1 MNWLITGGCGFVGS
15 NLAASLLDDGHEVE
29 VTTYR
34 SDLYTEGS
42 RHPEVRFGESLEEDL
57 ARRDFT
63 INAIAADALTGGILD
78 PFEGRKD
85 LEHGV
90 IRPVGD
96 PLDRM
101 RDDPLRMLRAVRF
114 AATLSKPARPFALTT
129 GLEEAIR
136 ENAHWLKSISAE
148 RIRDEF
154 EKILRSENVSSG
166 LRSLVR
172 LGLMEYI
179 VPEFMETVEV
189 EQEAEFHHKDV
200 FEHTLI
206 VVQNVQNTP
215 VLRKAAFFH
224 DIGKPRTLV
233 YEHRCTYCGAK
244 STSRSAEEGEC
255 EVCGGRTIPKKI
267 HFYGHEH
274 VGAAVARRAMRRLA
288 YPKDDVDAVSH
299 LVSHHMRPMGYAVGR
314 DPWSDSAVRRFVR
327 DTYLERGGRV
337 LSDVDMLLKLARAD
351 ITGSAP
357 RRRRIAEASWQS
369 LRERVDEVRAEDAIE
384 RLESPLDGN
393 ELMEIFGRSPGRWIK
408 PLKDHLQNEV
418 VEGRLSQNDK
428 ATARELAETF
438 ARHGYER
445 VKPPLLEF
453 EQSLLTGAGQAMAAH
468 SFRLMDPVSQRMLA
482 LRPDMTLQVARIAA
496 ALMQISNEI
505 PPEIDWVLRVDGH
518 TDRRPINSPIYAS
531 NWELSTERATT
542 ATVSFAILV
551 GVGVADHF
559 LKLRERMNAPPQ
571 GGV

>member
-1 MNWLITGGCGFVGS
+1 MTMMADVRYLEIPKPIGRLGEAFRDAGHELYLVGGYVRDKLLGGDEEAKPDADATTGARPKEIKRLLGPHAEHLWDVGERFGTIGATVGGF
-15 NLAASLLDDGHEVE
+15 EVE

-63 INAIAADALTGGILD
+63 INAIAADALTGDILD
-78 PFEGRKD
+78 PFDGRRD
-85 LEHGV
+85 LESGV
-90 IRPVGD
+90 IRAVGE

-114 AATLSKPARPFALTT
+114 GATLTRPERPFALTT
-129 GLEEAIR
+129 DLEGAIR
-136 ENAHWLKSISAE
+136 ENAGWLQSISAE
-148 RIRDEF
+148 RVRDEF
-154 EKILRSENVSSG
+154 EKVLRSENVSAG

-172 LGLMEYI
+172 LGLMPFI

-206 VVQNVQNTP
+206 VVQSVENTP

-244 STSRSAEEGEC
+244 STKKTPEEGEC
-255 EVCGGRTIPKKI
+255 ENCGGRTIPRKI
-267 HFYGHEH
+267 HFYGHEN
-274 VGAAVARRAMRRLA
+274 VGAAIARRAMKRLA
-288 YPKDDVDAVSH
+288 YPKDEIDAVAH
-299 LVSHHMRPMGYAVGR
+299 LVAHHMRPMGYAVGR

-337 LSDVDMLLKLARAD
+337 LADVDTLLKLARAD

-357 RRRRIAEASWQS
+357 RRRNVAVASWES
-369 LRERVDEVRAEDAIE
+369 LRDRVDEVRSEDAIE

-393 ELMEIFGRSPGRWIK
+393 DLMRLFGRPPGRWIK
-408 PLKDHLQNEV
+408 PIKDFLQGEV
-418 VEGRLSQNDK
+418 IEGRLAKDDR
-428 ATARELAETF
+428 ARARELAESF
-438 ARHGYER
+438 ARER
-445 VKPPLLEF
+445 DLFGE
-453 EQSLLTGAGQAMAAH
+453 E
-468 SFRLMDPVSQRMLA
+468 
-482 LRPDMTLQVARIAA
+482 
-496 ALMQISNEI
+496 
-505 PPEIDWVLRVDGH
+505 
-518 TDRRPINSPIYAS
+518 
-531 NWELSTERATT
+531 
-542 ATVSFAILV
+542 
-551 GVGVADHF
+551 
-559 LKLRERMNAPPQ
+559 
-571 GGV
+571 

>member
-1 MNWLITGGCGFVGS
+1 MMADVKKLEIPGPIGRLGETFRDAGHELYLVGGYVRDKLLGGDEEAKPDADATTGARPKEIKRLLRPHAEHLWDVGERFGTIGATVGGF
-15 NLAASLLDDGHEVE
+15 EVE

-63 INAIAADALTGGILD
+63 INAVAADALTGDILD

-85 LEHGV
+85 LQSGV
-90 IRPVGD
+90 IRAVGE

-114 AATLSKPARPFALTT
+114 GATLTRPERPFALVTD
-129 GLEEAIR
+129 LEAAIR
-136 ENAHWLKSISAE
+136 ENAGWLRSISAE
-148 RIRDEF
+148 RMRDEF
-154 EKILRSENVSSG
+154 EKVLRSENVSAG

-172 LGLMEYI
+172 LGLMPFI

-206 VVQNVQNTP
+206 VVQNVENTS

-244 STSRSAEEGEC
+244 STQKTPEEGEC

-267 HFYGHEH
+267 HFYGHEN
-274 VGAAVARRAMRRLA
+274 VGAAIARRAMKRLA
-288 YPKDDVDAVSH
+288 YPKDEIDAVAH
-299 LVSHHMRPMGYAVGR
+299 LVAHHMRPMGYAVGR

-337 LSDVDMLLKLARAD
+337 LADVDLLLKLARAD

-357 RRRRIAEASWQS
+357 RRRQVAVASWES
-369 LRERVDEVRAEDAIE
+369 LRDRVEEVRSEDAIE

-393 ELMEIFGRSPGRWIK
+393 DLMEIFGRPPGRWIK
-408 PLKDHLQNEV
+408 PLKDHLQGEV
-418 VEGRLSQNDK
+418 IEGRLAKDDR
-428 ATARELAETF
+428 ARARELVESF
-438 ARHGYER
+438 AREHDLFGE
-445 VKPPLLEF
+445 E
-453 EQSLLTGAGQAMAAH
+453 
-468 SFRLMDPVSQRMLA
+468 
-482 LRPDMTLQVARIAA
+482 
-496 ALMQISNEI
+496 
-505 PPEIDWVLRVDGH
+505 
-518 TDRRPINSPIYAS
+518 
-531 NWELSTERATT
+531 
-542 ATVSFAILV
+542 
-551 GVGVADHF
+551 
-559 LKLRERMNAPPQ
+559 
-571 GGV
+571 

>member
-1 MNWLITGGCGFVGS
+1 MMADVKKLEIPGPIGRLGEAFRGAGHELYLVGGYVRDKLLGGEEAAKPDADATTGARPKEIKRLLGPHAEHLWDVGERFGTIGAAVGGF
-15 NLAASLLDDGHEVE
+15 EVE

-63 INAIAADALTGGILD
+63 INAVAADSLTGDILD
-78 PFEGRKD
+78 PFGGRKD
-85 LEHGV
+85 LENGV
-90 IRPVGD
+90 IRAVGE

-114 AATLSKPARPFALTT
+114 EATLTRPERPFALTT
-129 GLEEAIR
+129 DLEAAIR
-136 ENAHWLKSISAE
+136 ENAGWLRSISAE
-148 RIRDEF
+148 RVRDEF
-154 EKILRSENVSSG
+154 EKVLGSVNVSAG

-172 LGLMEYI
+172 LGLMPHI

-206 VVQNVQNTP
+206 VVQNVENTP

-244 STSRSAEEGEC
+244 STQKTPDEGEC
-255 EVCGGRTIPKKI
+255 ENCGGRTIPKKI
-267 HFYGHEH
+267 HFYGHEN
-274 VGAAVARRAMRRLA
+274 VGAAIARRAMKRLA
-288 YPKDDVDAVSH
+288 YPKDEIDAVAH
-299 LVSHHMRPMGYAVGR
+299 LVAHHMRPMGYAVGR

-337 LSDVDMLLKLARAD
+337 LADVDLLLKLARAD

-357 RRRRIAEASWQS
+357 RRRQVAVASWES
-369 LRERVDEVRAEDAIE
+369 LRDRVEEVRSEDAIE

-393 ELMEIFGRSPGRWIK
+393 DLMEVFGRPPGRWIK
-408 PLKDHLQNEV
+408 PLKDYLKGEV
-418 VEGRLSQNDK
+418 IEGRLAKDDR
-428 ATARELAETF
+428 ARARELALSF
-438 ARHGYER
+438 ARENGLFGE
-445 VKPPLLEF
+445 E
-453 EQSLLTGAGQAMAAH
+453 
-468 SFRLMDPVSQRMLA
+468 
-482 LRPDMTLQVARIAA
+482 
-496 ALMQISNEI
+496 
-505 PPEIDWVLRVDGH
+505 
-518 TDRRPINSPIYAS
+518 
-531 NWELSTERATT
+531 
-542 ATVSFAILV
+542 
-551 GVGVADHF
+551 
-559 LKLRERMNAPPQ
+559 
-571 GGV
+571 